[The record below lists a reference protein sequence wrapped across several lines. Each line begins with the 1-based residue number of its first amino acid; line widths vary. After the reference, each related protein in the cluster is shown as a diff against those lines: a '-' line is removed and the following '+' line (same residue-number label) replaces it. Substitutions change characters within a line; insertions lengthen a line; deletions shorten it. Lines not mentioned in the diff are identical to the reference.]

1 MPPLV
6 ADSGEEPGG
15 LIYEREEAQA
25 CDFDPKS
32 RLTNPPRSDEKVP
45 VESLE
50 PTPDSFQRLTLL
62 VGEKGTE
69 TLQNSHVMVLGLGG
83 VGSWA
88 AEALARC
95 GVGRLS
101 LVDFDRVCSSNINRQ
116 LPALQSTLGRP
127 KCQVMAERLA
137 QVDPRI
143 RVEGLE
149 RAYSSQASA
158 ELLNKSPDFVLDA
171 IDQIT
176 AKCHLL
182 ATCRQRGIPVV
193 TSTGAAGRM
202 DPTRLRVAD
211 LARTRVDPLALAVR
225 KILRVKYGFHPK
237 KAFGIPAVFS
247 EEEPVF
253 PCSPGD
259 EGSQESALLPELE
272 EERKQVVYG
281 TACFVTGVFGLMA
294 ASLVVRGLLEGKAP
308 SSARQES
315 GPDRSAS

>member
-1 MPPLV
+1 VSLK
-6 ADSGEEPGG
+6 AS
-15 LIYEREEAQA
+15 
-25 CDFDPKS
+25 DPE
-32 RLTNPPRSDEKVP
+32 LHP
-45 VESLE
+45 
-50 PTPDSFQRLTLL
+50 FARLTLL

-69 TLQNSHVMVLGLGG
+69 TLQRSHVMVLGLGG

-101 LVDFDRVCSSNINRQ
+101 LVDFDRVCSSNTNRQ

-137 QVDPRI
+137 QVNPRA

-149 RAYSSQASA
+149 RAYSAQTSA
-158 ELLNKSPDFVLDA
+158 ELLTGRPDFVLDA

-182 ATCRQRGIPVV
+182 ATCRQSGIPVV

-202 DPTRLRVAD
+202 DPTRIRVAD

-225 KILRVKYGFHPK
+225 KILRVKYGFPPK

-247 EEEPVF
+247 EEEPVI
-253 PCSPGD
+253 PRAPGD
-259 EGSQESALLPELE
+259 ESFQDTAPPPDLE
-272 EERKQVVYG
+272 EEERVRVIYG
-281 TACFVTGVFGLMA
+281 TACFVTGAFGLMA
-294 ASLVVRGLLEGKAP
+294 ASLVVRGILEGKAP
-308 SSARQES
+308 PTACHQSS
-315 GPDRSAS
+315 PDRIER

>member
-1 MPPLV
+1 M
-6 ADSGEEPGG
+6 
-15 LIYEREEAQA
+15 
-25 CDFDPKS
+25 
-32 RLTNPPRSDEKVP
+32 P
-45 VESLE
+45 VESPD
-50 PTPDSFQRLTLL
+50 PTLDCFQRLTLL

-69 TLQNSHVMVLGLGG
+69 TLRRSHVMVLGLGG

-101 LVDFDRVCSSNINRQ
+101 LVDFDRVCSSNTNRQ
-116 LPALQSTLGRP
+116 LPALQSTMGRP

-137 QVDPRI
+137 QVNPQA

-149 RAYSSQASA
+149 RAYSAQTSA
-158 ELLNKSPDFVLDA
+158 ELLTRRPDFVLDA

-182 ATCRQRGIPVV
+182 ATCRQSGIPVV

-247 EEEPVF
+247 EEEPVI
-253 PCSPGD
+253 PRPPRDENRQEPALHPG
-259 EGSQESALLPELE
+259 LE
-272 EERKQVVYG
+272 EEEEERVRVVYG
-281 TACFVTGVFGLMA
+281 TACFVTGAFGLMA

-308 SSARQES
+308 PSASQES
-315 GPDRSAS
+315 SPERIER